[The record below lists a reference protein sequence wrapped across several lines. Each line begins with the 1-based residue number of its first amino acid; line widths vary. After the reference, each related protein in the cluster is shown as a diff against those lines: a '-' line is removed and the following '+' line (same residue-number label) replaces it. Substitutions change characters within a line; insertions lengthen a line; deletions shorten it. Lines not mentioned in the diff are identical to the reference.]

1 MRLEDQNLFPPQT
14 VRLKDGREAVLR
26 FLAVADAA
34 GLGEFY
40 TAVPLEDFRFYSPHP
55 LTREKAAEVAADAL
69 GPFRVTLVLDLGGGR
84 IGGYAWYRWADAT
97 AERSGFG
104 ICLSRDC
111 QGSGAGRLLM
121 DRLFE
126 VARVIGPPVMGL
138 TVQLANARGVELYK
152 KLGFQVVREQMRQPQ
167 PAYGFP
173 AEPEYYMERP
183 TR

>member
-1 MRLEDQNLFPPQT
+1 MRLQDQNLFPPQT
-14 VRLKDGREAVLR
+14 VRLKDRRAAVLR

-40 TAVPLEDFRFYSPHP
+40 AAVPREDFRFYSPHP
-55 LTREKAAEVAADAL
+55 LTREKAAEIAADAL
-69 GPFRVTLVLDLGGGR
+69 GPFWVTLVLDLGNGR
-84 IGGYAWYRWADAT
+84 IGGYAWYRWAGEA

-111 QGSGAGRLLM
+111 QGAGAGRLLM

-126 VARVIGPPVMGL
+126 IARLIGPPVMGL
-138 TVQLANARGVELYK
+138 TVQLANTRGVELYK

-167 PAYGFP
+167 PHYGLD
-173 AEPEYYMERP
+173 AEPEYYMER
-183 TR
+183 RVR